1 MTQPPEQNA
10 GATDT
15 PGTTG
20 SSEPPRNF
28 PPSHLT
34 PPDGA
39 AATIGVTDAQVEA
52 VSEAGA
58 RRGRILAWGL
68 WDWGS
73 AAFNAVVTTFV
84 FTVYLTGES
93 FGPTGTV
100 EAQLGWALAIA
111 GLLIAVLAPITGQ
124 RSDTSGRRKLWLA
137 VNTYIVVAI
146 TLAMFFVLPAP
157 EYLLLGLFLVA
168 AGNVFFEFAGVNY
181 NAMLVQVSTPRSI
194 GKVSGFGWGMGY
206 VGGIVLLL
214 IVYFGFIQPEVGL
227 FGVTGDNGLDVRVTM
242 VVSAVWFGLFA
253 LPVLFAVPEY
263 RNPAAVGREKVGF
276 FASYARLGRDIKRL
290 WKEQRNT
297 VWFLLASAVF
307 RDGLAGVFTFGGVL
321 AASVFG
327 FSAGEVIIFAIAAN
341 VVAGI
346 STIAV
351 GALDDKL
358 GAKPV
363 IVTALIGLVVS
374 GLIVF
379 FLHDGGQLVFW
390 TAGLALC
397 LFVGPAQSAS
407 RTFLARL
414 IPAGREG
421 EVFGLYA
428 TTGRAVS
435 FLAPTAFALFVTI
448 GGEPYYGI
456 LGIVLV
462 IALGLGLLIPVKA
475 TAPRPLSL
483 SKRACRLDPLVE
495 RVVFGQDRP
504 RTTKPV
510 AESDPFKSSGCA
522 SSSAH
527 AASARLRPSCA
538 AARRSR
544 RACGSRCGAC
554 RSRRA
559 RGATAPAARP

>member
-1 MTQPPEQNA
+1 MTDPDAPRSPEA
-10 GATDT
+10 
-15 PGTTG
+15 
-20 SSEPPRNF
+20 PRNF

-39 AATIGVTDAQVEA
+39 AATIGVATGQVEA

-58 RRGRILAWGL
+58 RKGRIFAWGL

-84 FTVYLTGES
+84 FTVYLTSES
-93 FGPTGTV
+93 FGPKGTV

-124 RSDTSGRRKLWLA
+124 RSDTSGRRKFWLA

-146 TLAMFFVLPAP
+146 TVAMFFVQPGP

-214 IVYFGFIQPEVGL
+214 VVYFGFIQPEVGL
-227 FGVTGDNGLDVRVTM
+227 FGVTGDNGMDVRVTM
-242 VVSAVWFGLFA
+242 LVSALWFGLFA

-263 RNPAAVGREKVGF
+263 RNPAAVEREKIGF

-290 WKEQRNT
+290 WNEQRNT

-351 GALDDKL
+351 GALDDRL

-363 IVTALIGLVVS
+363 IMAALIGLVVS
-374 GLIVF
+374 GLLVF
-379 FLHDGGQLVFW
+379 FLHDGGQIVFW

-462 IALGLGLLIPVKA
+462 IALGLALLIPVKA
-475 TAPRPLSL
+475 SAPTR
-483 SKRACRLDPLVE
+483 
-495 RVVFGQDRP
+495 
-504 RTTKPV
+504 
-510 AESDPFKSSGCA
+510 
-522 SSSAH
+522 
-527 AASARLRPSCA
+527 
-538 AARRSR
+538 
-544 RACGSRCGAC
+544 
-554 RSRRA
+554 
-559 RGATAPAARP
+559 